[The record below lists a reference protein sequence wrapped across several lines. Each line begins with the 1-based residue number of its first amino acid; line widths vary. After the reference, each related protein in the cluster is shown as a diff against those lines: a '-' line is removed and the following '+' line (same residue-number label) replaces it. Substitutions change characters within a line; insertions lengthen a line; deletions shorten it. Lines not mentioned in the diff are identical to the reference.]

1 RTWRRAVQGDS
12 IVFEVLRPLLPGEPL
27 CLLDAAAPPDRDSEA
42 ANDSAVPDQLA
53 AKVPAQAGP
62 PMSSRRRQMLPCR
75 ICAKAFDRPSLL
87 GRHMRTHTGEP
98 EVHQKCA
105 CSPIKYQY
113 PELASLGRQYPEL
126 ASQGRPYPELASQ
139 ERQYPELASQGRQYP
154 ELASQERQYPELASQ
169 GRQYP
174 ELASQERQY
183 QSWHLRGAST
193 QSWHL
198 RGASTQSWHLRAPVP
213 RAGISG
219 APVPITGISEP
230 RPLLAFHGDASGSH
244 CNSCH
249 EGLTEQ
255 ACKALHSAG
264 RPAQR
269 ESASRRLSATSQGP
283 SRGRG
288 KCRMSGRGAPMEW
301 RAGGGEKPFA
311 CDTCGKAFSTSSSL
325 NTHRRIH
332 SGERPHECSAC
343 GKRFTASS
351 NLYYHRM
358 THSREKPHRCAQC
371 GKGFPTPGDLRS
383 HAYVHSGRWPFKC
396 AHCDRGF
403 SKQTNL
409 RNHELLHKGA
419 RRYEC
424 SDCPKKFSLLCN
436 LKSHARTHAAE
447 KSRTEAAAGPG
458 GLPLGRSLVPHR
470 VNFGCV
476 DDLARPHRLM
486 ESLDADGG
494 P

>member
-1 RTWRRAVQGDS
+1 TYSTALASGQAPPPVEANEAASWEQRWERADSDGHLVWHCAWPRLCRVSGHPAEANLAPRGASDS

-87 GRHMRTHTGEP
+87 GRHMRTHT
-98 EVHQKCA
+98 
-105 CSPIKYQY
+105 
-113 PELASLGRQYPEL
+113 
-126 ASQGRPYPELASQ
+126 
-139 ERQYPELASQGRQYP
+139 
-154 ELASQERQYPELASQ
+154 
-169 GRQYP
+169 
-174 ELASQERQY
+174 
-183 QSWHLRGAST
+183 
-193 QSWHL
+193 
-198 RGASTQSWHLRAPVP
+198 
-213 RAGISG
+213 
-219 APVPITGISEP
+219 
-230 RPLLAFHGDASGSH
+230 
-244 CNSCH
+244 
-249 EGLTEQ
+249 
-255 ACKALHSAG
+255 
-264 RPAQR
+264 
-269 ESASRRLSATSQGP
+269 
-283 SRGRG
+283 
-288 KCRMSGRGAPMEW
+288 
-301 RAGGGEKPFA
+301 GEKPFA